1 MRTLV
6 IASSWTVHFALSAA
20 PIVAHAQ
27 VPVVEVGPNVIQN
40 TLNMIQNLTTML
52 TTLDDLANQT
62 RQLTNQIQIL
72 ERLIRDGTPRTSAE
86 WGELARALDRL
97 AALVRRGQAIAY
109 SAAALDET
117 FRSQFPGWVPPT
129 DWKRQYDAW
138 SESVL
143 DTLGGVLQS
152 SGANV
157 ADADEI
163 QRSLDRL
170 RAENEAA
177 IGQLAAIQTANRVA
191 SLEVAELAK
200 LRQLIAAQTNAITV
214 YYATLHQKEMTA
226 DAALDRFV
234 NAPGTIRSYQ
244 GAFSRTPTLC
254 QSPPCR

>member
-6 IASSWTVHFALSAA
+6 IASSWTVQFALSAA
-20 PIVAHAQ
+20 PMVAQAQ

-72 ERLIRDGTPRTSAE
+72 ERLIRDGTPRASAE
-86 WGELARALDRL
+86 WGELARALDGL

-109 SAAALDET
+109 SAAALVET

-129 DWKRQYDAW
+129 DWNAQYDAW
-138 SESVL
+138 SEGLL
-143 DTLGGVLQS
+143 DTLAGVLAS

-157 ADADEI
+157 GDAGEV

-170 RAENEAA
+170 RA
-177 IGQLAAIQTANRVA
+177 
-191 SLEVAELAK
+191 
-200 LRQLIAAQTNAITV
+200 
-214 YYATLHQKEMTA
+214 
-226 DAALDRFV
+226 
-234 NAPGTIRSYQ
+234 
-244 GAFSRTPTLC
+244 
-254 QSPPCR
+254 